1 MSSRFIPFA
10 FAVGFTLGL
19 AGPASATAPDWS
31 AWAPLEE
38 VEVLTTD
45 EDGESRQHTI
55 WIAVSEGT
63 GYLRT
68 SQRSSWGD
76 NLERDGQLRLR
87 GAPGELSLRAQLATD
102 AAEIERATAAFEAK
116 YGGFMSWFSGLI
128 RGAPRIFRL
137 SDPGSLP

>member
-10 FAVGFTLGL
+10 LALGLTLGL
-19 AGPASATAPDWS
+19 AGPASAVPPDWS

-45 EDGESRQHTI
+45 ANGELREHTI
-55 WIAVSEGT
+55 WLAVSDGT

-68 SQRSSWGD
+68 SRRSSWGD

-87 GAPGELSLRAQLATD
+87 GAPGELALRAQLVTD
-102 AAEIERATAAFEAK
+102 AADLERATAAFEAK

-128 RGAPRIFRL
+128 RGTPRIFRL
-137 SDPGSLP
+137 SAPGP

>member
-10 FAVGFTLGL
+10 LVVGLALGL
-19 AGPASATAPDWS
+19 AGPASAAPPDWS

-38 VEVLTTD
+38 VEVITTD
-45 EDGESRQHTI
+45 ENGESREHTI
-55 WIAVSEGT
+55 WIAVCEGT

-68 SQRSSWGD
+68 SRRSTWGD

-87 GAPGELSLRAQLATD
+87 GAPGELPLRAELVTD
-102 AAEIERATAAFEAK
+102 AAEIERVTAAFEAK

-128 RGAPRIFRL
+128 RGTPRIFRL
-137 SDPGSLP
+137 SAP

>member
-1 MSSRFIPFA
+1 MRRSIPFA
-10 FAVGFTLGL
+10 LAVGLTLGL
-19 AGPASATAPDWS
+19 AGPASATPPDWS

-45 EDGESRQHTI
+45 ANGEAREHPI

-68 SQRSSWGD
+68 SQRSTWGD

-87 GAPGELSLRAQLATD
+87 GAPGELALRAQLVTD
-102 AAEIERATAAFEAK
+102 AAELERVTAAFEAK
-116 YGGFMSWFSGLI
+116 YGGFMSWVSGLI
-128 RGAPRIFRL
+128 RGTPRIFRL
-137 SDPGSLP
+137 SAPGS

>member
-1 MSSRFIPFA
+1 MGSRFAPFTL
-10 FAVGFTLGL
+10 AVSLTLGL
-19 AGPASATAPDWS
+19 AGAASATSPDWP

-38 VEVLTTD
+38 VEVLTSD
-45 EDGESRQHTI
+45 EDGESREHTI

-68 SQRSSWGD
+68 SRRSTWGD

-87 GAPGELSLRAQLATD
+87 GAPGELSLRAQLVTD
-102 AAEIERATAAFEAK
+102 AVEIERVTAAFEAK

-128 RGAPRIFRL
+128 RGTPRIFRL
-137 SDPGSLP
+137 SAPGP

>member
-1 MSSRFIPFA
+1 MSSRFVSFVLGI
-10 FAVGFTLGL
+10 GLTLGL
-19 AGPASATAPDWS
+19 AGPATATPPDWS

-38 VEVLTTD
+38 VEVITTD
-45 EDGESRQHTI
+45 ANGASREHTI

-68 SQRSSWGD
+68 SRRSTWGD

-87 GAPGELSLRAQLATD
+87 GVPGELSLRAQLVTD
-102 AAEIERATAAFEAK
+102 AAELERVTVVFESK

-128 RGAPRIFRL
+128 RGTPRIFRL
-137 SDPGSLP
+137 SAQ

>member
-1 MSSRFIPFA
+1 MSSRHVSFA
-10 FAVGFTLGL
+10 LAIGLTLGL
-19 AGPASATAPDWS
+19 AGPASATPPDWS

-45 EDGESRQHTI
+45 EDGESREHTI
-55 WIAVSEGT
+55 WLAVSDDV

-68 SQRSSWGD
+68 SQRSTWGD

-87 GAPGELSLRAQLATD
+87 GAPGELSLRAQLVTD
-102 AAEIERATAAFEAK
+102 AAELERVTAVFEAK

-128 RGAPRIFRL
+128 RGTPRIFRL
-137 SDPGSLP
+137 SAAGP

>member
-1 MSSRFIPFA
+1 MSSHFIPFA
-10 FAVGFTLGL
+10 LAVGLALGF
-19 AGPASATAPDWS
+19 AGPASATPPDWP

-38 VEVLTTD
+38 VEVITTD
-45 EDGESRQHTI
+45 ENGESREHTI

-68 SQRSSWGD
+68 SRRSTWGD

-87 GAPGELSLRAQLATD
+87 GAPGELSLRARLVTD
-102 AAEIERATAAFEAK
+102 AAEIERVTAAFEAK

-128 RGAPRIFRL
+128 RGTPRILRL
-137 SDPGSLP
+137 SAPGP